1 MDANNYIVAEGRVVL
16 AKSVTE
22 SRIKEN
28 KESLVE
34 LDKEDLASLKAYSDK
49 LTKEGKLVRY
59 VYPAFGVNFGFPD
72 KQ

>member
-1 MDANNYIVAEGRVVL
+1 MVQ
-16 AKSVTE
+16 
-22 SRIKEN
+22 
-28 KESLVE
+28 
-34 LDKEDLASLKAYSDK
+34 LDKDDLASLKAYSDK